1 MRRMC
6 MMCLYDPN
14 WTRVIV
20 SDARFFNF
28 KSTSSDERRECADFW
43 QSWFNQTFTSAD
55 YNSFFYREPDS
66 AGGGKGVTPAVT
78 AKQTRSTVYVDQ
90 SAATPVYVQTSPVD
104 GKNTGQLA
112 AEIKKIPDSA
122 GRQGIERKLI

>member
-1 MRRMC
+1 MI
-6 MMCLYDPN
+6 PIE
-14 WTRVIV
+14 RVIV

-66 AGGGKGVTPAVT
+66 AGAGGGGKGVTPAVT

-104 GKNTGQLA
+104 GKNILVNRQQKS
-112 AEIKKIPDSA
+112 KKIPDSA
-122 GRQGIERKLI
+122 GRQGIKRIS

>member
-1 MRRMC
+1 MI
-6 MMCLYDPN
+6 PIE
-14 WTRVIV
+14 RVIV

-66 AGGGKGVTPAVT
+66 AGAGGGKGVTPAVT

>member
-66 AGGGKGVTPAVT
+66 AGAGGGKGVTPAVT

-104 GKNTGQLA
+104 GKNILVNWQQKSKRYL
-112 AEIKKIPDSA
+112 IQ
-122 GRQGIERKLI
+122 QGGKE

>member
-1 MRRMC
+1 MI
-6 MMCLYDPN
+6 PIE
-14 WTRVIV
+14 RVIV

-66 AGGGKGVTPAVT
+66 AGAGGGKGVTPVVT

-104 GKNTGQLA
+104 GKNILVNWQQKSKRYL
-112 AEIKKIPDSA
+112 IQ
-122 GRQGIERKLI
+122 QGGKEQKGLVDLVGVYL

>member
-1 MRRMC
+1 MI
-6 MMCLYDPN
+6 PIE
-14 WTRVIV
+14 RVIV

-66 AGGGKGVTPAVT
+66 AGGGGKGVTPAVT

-104 GKNTGQLA
+104 GKNILVNWQQKSKRYL
-112 AEIKKIPDSA
+112 IQ
-122 GRQGIERKLI
+122 QGGKEQKGLVDLVGVYL